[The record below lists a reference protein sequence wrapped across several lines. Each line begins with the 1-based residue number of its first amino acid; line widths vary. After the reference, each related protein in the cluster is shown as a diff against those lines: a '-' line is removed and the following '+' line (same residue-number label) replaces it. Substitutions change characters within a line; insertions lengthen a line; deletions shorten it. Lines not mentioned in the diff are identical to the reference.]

1 MPITQSYDPAGRP
14 LRLAYP
20 NGLDADLS
28 FETATGRLASITHR
42 AGSLSSPIAQFNH
55 AYDIRGDLATL
66 TELNSGTKSF
76 AYDAIERLGAVT
88 QTLPLPATQIEA
100 YAYDTEGNRVASHIS
115 PAYVTDAAN
124 HVLDDGTNTYTWTP
138 DGGMASRTPNADAA
152 AGVTFQYSWQGTLN
166 QLRLE
171 AVGGAYPISFMY
183 DGLLRNIGRNFAD
196 PTRGL
201 VVEHHDGP
209 DIALELRN
217 YFAGSGSQWVR
228 YVHGPGVDQPL
239 ALEIYPQGS
248 APTPGTG
255 AQYYFHADGEG
266 SIRLLTD
273 ANAQI
278 ANQYSYNSY
287 GQRLTAV
294 ESVPQ
299 PYGWKGR
306 DFIPG
311 PNIYYN
317 RARFYDPVLGR
328 FTTEDPL
335 GYGGDD
341 WNFYSFGH
349 TNPRNWSDPSG
360 LQSQS
365 AILPQGGPAAEYAAL
380 AAVTAAA
387 LVSTL
392 PKIAC
397 GIDTQFAKVYLA
409 LDGYT
414 DIQASANCSASGFPP
429 LSTSALPF
437 NLINAKTTH
446 DPNNNSCDSIANN
459 SDYYTYTIYT
469 KAGVPIYVGKGTG
482 GRVWDTL
489 RNKLAQ
495 AGGYVSCL
503 AASDE
508 QDAYELECAEI
519 LALGGF
525 KSLNPA
531 SPLVNILSP
540 RGTNCRQRQI
550 TFIQASGG

>member
-1 MPITQSYDPAGRP
+1 MTPR
-14 LRLAYP
+14 
-20 NGLDADLS
+20 
-28 FETATGRLASITHR
+28 AT
-42 AGSLSSPIAQFNH
+42 
-55 AYDIRGDLATL
+55 
-66 TELNSGTKSF
+66 
-76 AYDAIERLGAVT
+76 
-88 QTLPLPATQIEA
+88 
-100 YAYDTEGNRVASHIS
+100 VASHIS
-115 PAYVTDAAN
+115 PAYVTDGAN

-138 DGGMASRTPNADAA
+138 DGGMASRTPKADAA

-328 FTTEDPL
+328 FISEDPL
-335 GYGGDD
+335 GYGGGD
-341 WNFYSFGH
+341 WNRYSFAWNNPKNWNDSNGLSALSDQLAVNVMAQTQACATGLAVGGGTYLLGTQLKTLVPAGSNGGAGGTAGGEYVQAAGIGIAAAPCFEAVGAGLACLFNSIAEGAFDPNGH
-349 TNPRNWSDPSG
+349 LIPCGAVIFNSNLPVPDATGKVHGEVPPY
-360 LQSQS
+360 
-365 AILPQGGPAAEYAAL
+365 PQG
-380 AAVTAAA
+380 
-387 LVSTL
+387 
-392 PKIAC
+392 
-397 GIDTQFAKVYLA
+397 
-409 LDGYT
+409 
-414 DIQASANCSASGFPP
+414 
-429 LSTSALPF
+429 
-437 NLINAKTTH
+437 
-446 DPNNNSCDSIANN
+446 
-459 SDYYTYTIYT
+459 TI
-469 KAGVPIYVGKGTG
+469 
-482 GRVWDTL
+482 
-489 RNKLAQ
+489 
-495 AGGYVSCL
+495 
-503 AASDE
+503 E
-508 QDAYELECAEI
+508 ELEEAEVNVENSI
-519 LALGGF
+519 ETRKAEQKLLGEDGAHRDR
-525 KSLNPA
+525 L
-531 SPLVNILSP
+531 
-540 RGTNCRQRQI
+540 RQEERLLRQI
-550 TFIQASGG
+550 RKLLSGT